1 MNLEG
6 KVTIKAAREK
16 IWEFLNDP
24 HAVSQCA
31 PGVEGLEVLE
41 PGKKFRAT
49 ATVGFGSVKAKFK
62 TDVEWVEMEPPGRA
76 TMKAHGTAPGSAVD
90 VISEM
95 ELLEVGQGETDLK
108 WRAEVYV
115 LGTIASLASRL
126 MGSVSKK
133 LTRQFFD
140 CLKAKI
146 EA

>member
-1 MNLEG
+1 MRLEG
-6 KVTIKAAREK
+6 SVTIRAAREE

-31 PGVEGLEVLE
+31 PGVEELEVLE

-49 ATVGFGSVKAKFK
+49 ATVGFGSVKARFK

-76 TMKAHGTAPGSAVD
+76 KMRAHGKAPGSAVD
-90 VISEM
+90 VTSEM
-95 ELLEVGQGETDLK
+95 HLVETGDGGTVLN
-108 WRAEVYV
+108 WQAEVLV

-133 LTRQFFD
+133 LTRQFFE
-140 CLKAKI
+140 CLQAKV
-146 EA
+146 ES